1 MPDIHAWPRFHH
13 VSHTKLLIVGFVK
26 AYSGVF
32 IATHS
37 LSVPFEVVLFWM
49 KLDGAGA
56 VPPLA
61 LGIFLESISKT
72 SPLEMSPPFQAF
84 Q

>member
-1 MPDIHAWPRFHH
+1 M
-13 VSHTKLLIVGFVK
+13 VGFVK

-37 LSVPFEVVLFWM
+37 LSVPLEVVLFWM
-49 KLDGAGA
+49 KLDGAGEA
-56 VPPLA
+56 PPA
-61 LGIFLESISKT
+61 TFFESISNT
-72 SPLEMSPPFQAF
+72 RPFVMSPPFQAF